1 MAMPEHLKLW
11 NFKVEASSWYWT
23 VTGPDGDDSRIDT
36 FFVAE
41 RVHRKRGPAWIRRS
55 QAQRGASWQLM

>member
-23 VTGPDGDDSRIDT
+23 VTGPDGDVLESTRFSSLRECIENAVQHG
-36 FFVAE
+36 FVDP
-41 RVHRKRGPAWIRRS
+41 RHSLGLRGS
-55 QAQRGASWQLM
+55 